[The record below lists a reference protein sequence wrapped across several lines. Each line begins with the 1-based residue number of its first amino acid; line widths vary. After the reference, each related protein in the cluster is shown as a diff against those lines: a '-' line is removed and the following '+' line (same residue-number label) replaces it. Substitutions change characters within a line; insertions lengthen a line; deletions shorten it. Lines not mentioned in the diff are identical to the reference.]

1 MENGNGS
8 VRNSKTNVIFSG
20 ELEFCSL
27 CGSILPL
34 ALSTTVVTCRLCGNS
49 VPIENF
55 HGMET
60 KSVVIFNDRET
71 ALKGAA
77 QKELSSAGD
86 GPSVD
91 RICTNCGR
99 EGMTYATLQTRS
111 ADEGQTIFYSC
122 PDCGHQENEN
132 S

>member
-1 MENGNGS
+1 MENGT
-8 VRNSKTNVIFSG
+8 RDDSKDAVFSG
-20 ELEFCSL
+20 ELEFCTL

-34 ALSTTVVTCRLCGNS
+34 ALSTDVVTCRLCGNS
-49 VPIENF
+49 VPIQTF

-60 KSVVIFNDRET
+60 KSVVVFNDREA

-77 QKELSSAGD
+77 QREAVQSRG
-86 GPSVD
+86 GPTVD
-91 RICTNCGR
+91 RVCPKCGH

-122 PDCGHQENEN
+122 PDCGFQENEN